1 MAHPSKITGR
11 TGCPRPRTHTW
22 GVLIHA
28 TGDVKKGFKF
38 DVKRSCDFTTTAQS
52 SRRQSAAATALQ
64 NVKVPGKSF
73 NESKRAIL
81 SPTYRF
87 WCPLVGHYDL
97 TAKSGTMVLQRNCQ
111 TWIVESADEL
121 VARSFFEKEVAAYLD
136 AIEQ

>member
-38 DVKRSCDFTTTAQS
+38 DVKRSLPLQWVEASDADQKAVFLKRYGKSKANGTPIGRFQ
-52 SRRQSAAATALQ
+52 TALQ
-64 NVKVPGKSF
+64 NVK
-73 NESKRAIL
+73 
-81 SPTYRF
+81 
-87 WCPLVGHYDL
+87 
-97 TAKSGTMVLQRNCQ
+97 AKSGTMVLQRNCQ